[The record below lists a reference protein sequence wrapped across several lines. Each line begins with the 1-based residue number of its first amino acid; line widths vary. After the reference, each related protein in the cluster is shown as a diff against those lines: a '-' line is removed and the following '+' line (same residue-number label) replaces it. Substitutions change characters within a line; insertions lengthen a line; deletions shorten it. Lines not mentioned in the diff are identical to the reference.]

1 MDNKPQLALGRRTE
15 ITIGGNGMSGS
26 KRKRFAGSL
35 GTVALMIVAACGG
48 SSQPQG
54 SSSSPAQPVHIVL
67 ATLPVADTATAVL
80 AKTKGY
86 FSAEG
91 LDVELKI
98 VDTGPA
104 TTAAIVSGAAQFS
117 QSNYAT
123 LINARSQGIPVV
135 FAAEATRN
143 APGFS
148 LVTVLPDSP
157 IQKPS
162 DLTGKRIATSV
173 IGGIGPVMIA
183 GDLKALG
190 VDYKSINWVQMP
202 FPDMGAALQ
211 RKQVD
216 AAWVVEPF
224 GTALKGQLNVR
235 TVLDT
240 NSGPAAGL
248 PFAAWA
254 TTETYAQ
261 QNPKVVAG
269 FRKAIQKAA
278 ADAGKNPDEIRSLI
292 PTYTPIKA
300 EVAAKIA
307 LEAYPTST
315 DAKEIQKISQMMLDT
330 GFLQTPVDVSKMVA
344 K

>member
-1 MDNKPQLALGRRTE
+1 MSTSQGRR
-15 ITIGGNGMSGS
+15 SV
-26 KRKRFAGSL
+26 RSL
-35 GTVALMIVAACGG
+35 AAAVLMIVAGCGG
-48 SSQPQG
+48 SGQPQA
-54 SSSSPAQPVHIVL
+54 SASAPAQPVHVVL
-67 ATLPVADTATAVL
+67 ATLAVADTATAVL
-80 AKTKGY
+80 AQSKGY
-86 FSAEG
+86 FKAEG
-91 LDVELKI
+91 LDVELKT

-123 LINARSQGIPVV
+123 LISARSQGIPVV

-148 LVTVLPDSP
+148 VVAVLPDSP
-157 IQKPS
+157 IQKPA
-162 DLTGKRIATSV
+162 DLAGKRVATSV
-173 IGGIGPVMIA
+173 IGGIGPVMIS

-216 AAWVVEPF
+216 AVWVVEPF
-224 GTALKGQLNVR
+224 GTALKGQLNARV
-235 TVLDT
+235 VLDT

-269 FRKAIQKAA
+269 FRRAIQKAA
-278 ADAGKNPDEIRSLI
+278 ADAGKNPDEIRNAI

-300 EVAAKIA
+300 DVAAKIA

-315 DAKEIQKISQMMLDT
+315 DSKEIQKIGQMMLDT
-330 GFLQTPVDVSKMVA
+330 GFLQSAVDVSKMVA
-344 K
+344 R